1 MVCPARF
8 FIEAGGRGDRGEGVA
23 TLGLAGGGAK
33 SEKAVPATSR
43 SGERTIGSMNP
54 GNVNKRQPETSTS
67 GQGSGSAGADL
78 PDLWQYG
85 TILFD
90 LDGVITPT
98 ADLHREAWAHMFS
111 EYFREISATGQSVA
125 EYTDQ
130 DYYDYLDG
138 RPRTEGIAVLLH
150 SRGIDLPAGS
160 EEDTAADN
168 TVYGLGERKNAEF
181 LRLLGQGI
189 AAYPGSVQLLDT
201 LTAPKE
207 GATPPRLAIVSSSK
221 NARPVLEAAGLL
233 DRFELVVDGLV
244 AAELEL
250 PGKPAPD
257 TYLHAATWLGVPAEK
272 AVVVEDALSG
282 VAAGR
287 NGKFGL
293 VVGVDRGAGEQ
304 ELRDAGADT
313 VVADLADFVG

>member
-1 MVCPARF
+1 MCRRKRKGKVCPATN
-8 FIEAGGRGDRGEGVA
+8 GG
-23 TLGLAGGGAK
+23 
-33 SEKAVPATSR
+33 
-43 SGERTIGSMNP
+43 GERTIGSMNP

-67 GQGSGSAGADL
+67 GQGSGSADADLPDLCL

-85 TILFD
+85 AILFD

-98 ADLHREAWAHMFS
+98 ADLHREAWAHMFA
-111 EYFREISATGQSVA
+111 EYFRELGAGQSVA

-138 RPRTEGIAVLLH
+138 RPRTEGIAALLH

-160 EEDTAADN
+160 EEDTAAEN

-181 LRLLGQGI
+181 LRLLDQGI

-207 GATPPRLAIVSSSK
+207 GVTPPRLAIVSSSK
-221 NARPVLEAAGLL
+221 NARPVLQAAGLL
-233 DRFELVVDGLV
+233 DRFELIVDGLV

-272 AVVVEDALSG
+272 AAVVEDALSG

-293 VVGVDRGAGEQ
+293 IVGVDRGAGEQ

>member
-1 MVCPARF
+1 MA
-8 FIEAGGRGDRGEGVA
+8 
-23 TLGLAGGGAK
+23 LGTAGGGAK
-33 SEKAVPATSR
+33 AQKAVPATSH
-43 SGERTIGSMNP
+43 SGKRTIGSMNP
-54 GNVNKRQPETSTS
+54 GNVNKRSPKPSTAE
-67 GQGSGSAGADL
+67 QGSGSAGADL

-85 TILFD
+85 AILFD

-98 ADLHREAWAHMFS
+98 ADLHREAWAHMFT
-111 EYFREISATGQSVA
+111 EYFRELGDGGQSVA
-125 EYTDQ
+125 EYSDQ

-138 RPRTEGIAVLLH
+138 RPRTEGIAALLH
-150 SRGIDLPAGS
+150 SRGIDLPAGD
-160 EEDTAADN
+160 EEDTAEDN
-168 TVYGLGERKNAEF
+168 TVYGLGERKNHEF
-181 LRLLGQGI
+181 LRLLGRGI
-189 AAYPGSVQLLDT
+189 AAYPGSVRLLDT

-233 DRFELVVDGLV
+233 DRFELIVDGLV

-282 VAAGR
+282 VASGR

>member
-1 MVCPARF
+1 
-8 FIEAGGRGDRGEGVA
+8 
-23 TLGLAGGGAK
+23 
-33 SEKAVPATSR
+33 
-43 SGERTIGSMNP
+43 MNP
-54 GNVNKRQPETSTS
+54 GNVNKRSPKPSTT
-67 GQGSGSAGADL
+67 GQGSGNAGADL

-85 TILFD
+85 AILFD

-98 ADLHREAWAHMFS
+98 ADLHREAWDHMFT
-111 EYFREISATGQSVA
+111 EYFRELGAGGQSVA

-138 RPRTEGIAVLLH
+138 RPRTEGIAALLH
-150 SRGIDLPAGS
+150 SRGIDLPAGG
-160 EEDTAADN
+160 EEDTAEDN

-207 GATPPRLAIVSSSK
+207 GVTPPRLAIVSSSK

-233 DRFELVVDGLV
+233 DRFELIVDGLV

-287 NGKFGL
+287 NGEFGL
-293 VVGVDRGAGEQ
+293 VLGVDRGAGEQ
-304 ELRDAGADT
+304 ELLDAGADT
-313 VVADLADFVG
+313 VVPDLAAFLD

>member
-1 MVCPARF
+1 
-8 FIEAGGRGDRGEGVA
+8 
-23 TLGLAGGGAK
+23 
-33 SEKAVPATSR
+33 
-43 SGERTIGSMNP
+43 MNP

-67 GQGSGSAGADL
+67 GQGSGTADADL

-85 TILFD
+85 AILFD

-98 ADLHREAWAHMFS
+98 ADLHREAWAHMFT
-111 EYFREISATGQSVA
+111 EYFRELGAGGQSVA

-138 RPRTEGIAVLLH
+138 RPRTEGIAALLH
-150 SRGIDLPAGS
+150 SRGIDLPTGS
-160 EEDTAADN
+160 EEDTAAEH

-201 LTAPKE
+201 LTAPKG

-282 VAAGR
+282 VASGR

-293 VVGVDRGAGEQ
+293 VVGVDRGAGDQ
-304 ELRDAGADT
+304 ELLDAGADT

>member
-1 MVCPARF
+1 MCRRKRKGKVCPATN
-8 FIEAGGRGDRGEGVA
+8 GG
-23 TLGLAGGGAK
+23 
-33 SEKAVPATSR
+33 
-43 SGERTIGSMNP
+43 GERTIGSMNP

-78 PDLWQYG
+78 PDLCLPDLWQYG
-85 TILFD
+85 AILFD

-98 ADLHREAWAHMFS
+98 ADLHREAWAHMFT
-111 EYFREISATGQSVA
+111 EYFRELGAGGQSVA

-138 RPRTEGIAVLLH
+138 RPRTEGIAALLH
-150 SRGIDLPAGS
+150 SRGIDLPAGG
-160 EEDTAADN
+160 EEDTAAEN

-181 LRLLGQGI
+181 LRLLDQGI
-189 AAYPGSVQLLDT
+189 AAYPGSVQLLDS
-201 LTAPKE
+201 LAAPKE
-207 GATPPRLAIVSSSK
+207 GVTPPRLAIVSSSK

-293 VVGVDRGAGEQ
+293 VLGVDRGAGEQ